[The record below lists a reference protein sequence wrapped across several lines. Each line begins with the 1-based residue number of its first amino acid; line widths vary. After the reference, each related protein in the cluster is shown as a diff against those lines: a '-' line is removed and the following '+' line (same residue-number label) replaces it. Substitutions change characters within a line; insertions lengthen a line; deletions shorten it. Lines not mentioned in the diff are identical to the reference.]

1 MNVFSCVQQSWN
13 ATQEMQFLRSSVRP
27 DPFAQIKWISLTLSL
42 ISTKTILSVQ
52 FNQFSQLSHSIS
64 SVSSGNWLAQL
75 KLIFSQNH
83 LIKLKVNHVS
93 FTLFM
98 LYAPIWKQYSNS
110 EPILACAKR
119 KKFCYAKSNLRLTNS
134 EPILTCAKLVTITNF
149 EDNYF
154 SSTGSKNSLPIW

>member
-1 MNVFSCVQQSWN
+1 MCKKYYEIILENFNFLFYSSIFPIFSCVQQSWN
-13 ATQEMQFLRSSVRP
+13 ATQEMQFRSSVHP

-93 FTLFM
+93 FTLVM
-98 LYAPIWKQYSNS
+98 LYVPIWKQYSNS
-110 EPILACAKR
+110 EPILACANFLNR
-119 KKFCYAKSNLRLTNS
+119 KIGLAWCRPA
-134 EPILTCAKLVTITNF
+134 
-149 EDNYF
+149 
-154 SSTGSKNSLPIW
+154 IWTTSHV